1 MLCFW
6 KSNDGIL
13 SNNLDNVHFQLCFY
27 ILQAVQTSHI
37 VHSAKMIISKIT
49 PFFLTLLFHFL
60 MLRLL
65 VTENFSS
72 CLVFALVFVCLYFQ
86 D

>member
-6 KSNDGIL
+6 KNNNAIL

-37 VHSAKMIISKIT
+37 VHSAINDYFQDV
-49 PFFLTLLFHFL
+49 PFFLILLFPFPDVKTIDH
-60 MLRLL
+60 
-65 VTENFSS
+65 
-72 CLVFALVFVCLYFQ
+72 
-86 D
+86 